1 MIRILTPVL
10 AILATLAVAACT
22 GTVSP
27 SAGIG
32 VNSSGVSGAVGV
44 DTGRVSAGVTT
55 SGSGYVAADVVQT
68 DNMAVSVGT
77 GGVGVSVGSGPVRV
91 GFGTGGWGLRI

>member
-1 MIRILTPVL
+1 MTHILSILAAL
-10 AILATLAVAACT
+10 AIVVSVAACSEVRPT
-22 GTVSP
+22 
-27 SAGIG
+27 AGVG

-55 SGSGYVAADVVQT
+55 SGNGYIAADVVQT
-68 DNMAVSVGT
+68 ENVAVSVGT